1 MEFKGDHSRKIEEE
15 SLLAIYEEVSRCNR
29 CGFCLSTC
37 PVYAITG
44 EERAVARGHNVHLQD
59 LIEGRLSMSE
69 ELKTPLFDC
78 LLCRA
83 CVENCMSGVI
93 THHNVIT
100 GRAAYMRALGQS
112 RILEFVF
119 RKLLSNPKKIGFYVR
134 AAALGKRSGLDRA
147 LSALGVLKWFG
158 RDKDKV
164 IDLLQHLPLR
174 FFKESFEEPAGDLE
188 DADRTVAYFVGCG
201 TNYALPHVA
210 SSTVRVLKA
219 AGNSI
224 RILDNVCC
232 GLPPFSYGDLDAARE
247 LARRNVEVMAEQE
260 VDAIVTDCGSCSS
273 FLKEYPN
280 LLKDDLLYKE
290 KASAVRPKLKA
301 LSEYLTDIGIPALP
315 GGLGARVTYHDPCHM
330 SRYQNLVN
338 EPREIIRRIPGI
350 EYQELPEAGW
360 CCGAA
365 GTYNISYYGQSMQI
379 LDRKVENIKKT
390 GADIVVTTCPAC
402 NIQLAHGLRRHGLL
416 CEVLDL
422 AELIDRALTPTHPFA
437 NPSPGK
443 VNT

>member
-1 MEFKGDHSRKIEEE
+1 MELREGRPGKSEEG
-15 SLLAIYEEVSRCNR
+15 SLLAIYDEVARCNR
-29 CGFCLSTC
+29 CGFCLSVC

-59 LIEGRLSMSE
+59 IIEGRLMISK
-69 ELKTPLFDC
+69 ELKQPLFDC

-100 GRAAYMRALGQS
+100 GRAAYMRTLGQS
-112 RILEFVF
+112 RLLGFVF
-119 RKLLSNPKKIGFYVR
+119 SKVLPDPKKMDFYVR
-134 AAALGKRSGLDRA
+134 AAALGKRTGLDRA

-164 IDLLQHLPLR
+164 VDLIQHLPLR
-174 FFKESFEEPAGDLE
+174 TFRQSPEDHPGDLE

-201 TNYALPHVA
+201 TNYALPYVA

-219 AGNSI
+219 AGCSV

-247 LARRNVEVMAEQE
+247 LARRNIEVMAEME

-273 FLKEYPN
+273 FLKEYPD
-280 LLKDDLLYKE
+280 LFMDDPLYKE
-290 KASAVRPKLKA
+290 KASTVRPKLKA
-301 LSEYLTDIGIPALP
+301 LSEYLGEIGIPELP
-315 GGLGARVTYHDPCHM
+315 GSLDARVTYHDPCHM

-338 EPREIIRRIPGI
+338 EPREIISRIPGI

-365 GTYNISYYGQSMQI
+365 GTYNISYYGQSMQV

-402 NIQLAHGLRRHGLL
+402 NIQLAHGLRRHGLG

-422 AELIDRALTPTHPFA
+422 AELVDRVLMQTP
-437 NPSPGK
+437 S
-443 VNT
+443 

>member
-1 MEFKGDHSRKIEEE
+1 MRMEFREGPHRKMEEE
-15 SLLAIYEEVSRCNR
+15 SLLAIYDEVARCNR
-29 CGFCLSTC
+29 CGFCLSVC

-44 EERAVARGHNVHLQD
+44 EERAVARGHNVHLKD
-59 LIEGRLSMSE
+59 IIEGRLSMSE
-69 ELKTPLFDC
+69 ELKEPLFDC

-83 CVENCMSGVI
+83 CVENCMSGVM

-100 GRAAYMRALGQS
+100 GRAAYIRELGQS
-112 RILEFVF
+112 RLLGFVF
-119 RKLLSNPKKIGFYVR
+119 RKLLPNPKKMDFYVR
-134 AAALGKRSGLDRA
+134 AAALGKRTGLDRA

-164 IDLLQHLPLR
+164 VDLLQHLPLR
-174 FFKESFEEPAGDLE
+174 FFRESSEEPPDDLE
-188 DADRTVAYFVGCG
+188 DAVRTVAYFVGCG

-210 SSTVRVLKA
+210 TSTIRVLRA
-219 AGNSI
+219 AGCGV

-247 LARRNVEVMAEQE
+247 LARRNIDVMAEME

-280 LLKDDLLYKE
+280 LLEDNPLYRE
-290 KASAVRPKLKA
+290 KASVVQQKLKA
-301 LSEYLTDIGIPALP
+301 LSEYLADIGIFALP
-315 GGLGARVTYHDPCHM
+315 GGLDARVTYHDPCHM
-330 SRYQNLVN
+330 SRYQGLVN
-338 EPREIIRRIPGI
+338 EPREIIRMIPGI
-350 EYQELPEAGW
+350 EYRELPEAGW

-365 GTYNISYYGQSMQI
+365 GTYNISYYGQSMRV

-402 NIQLAHGLRRHGLL
+402 NIQLAHGLRRHGLG

-422 AELIDRALTPTHPFA
+422 AELIDRVLR
-437 NPSPGK
+437 PSQP
-443 VNT
+443 